1 MDAHRD
7 RNRREPLVAV
17 SGPGDADDR
26 SLAEAEE
33 TGRLLA
39 EAGAILL
46 CGGLGG
52 VMEAACRG
60 ATAAGGITI
69 GLLPGTDPADANRF
83 VSIPL
88 ATGLGE
94 MRNALLV
101 RCADAVIGIGGSA
114 GTLSEIALA
123 VRTGKPVIWLHG
135 WRIPELGVETA
146 EEPAAAVAHALG
158 QVHGGFPG
166 EAKPPRL

>member
-1 MDAHRD
+1 MAGSYGGSGGRSGP
-7 RNRREPLVAV
+7 RVGPLVGV
-17 SGPGDADDR
+17 VGPSAAAKPLLTLADEVG
-26 SLAEAEE
+26 S
-33 TGRLLA
+33 LLA
-39 EAGAILL
+39 QAGAVVV

-60 ATAAGGITI
+60 AASAGGLSI
-69 GLLPGTDPADANRF
+69 GLLPGSDRGAANPN

-101 RCADAVIGIGGSA
+101 RCADAIIGVGGSP

-123 VRTGKPVIWLHG
+123 ARMGKPVVWLAG
-135 WRIPELGVETA
+135 WDVPELHVDL
-146 EEPAAAVAHALG
+146 AASPEGAVASAL
-158 QVHGGFPG
+158 HRI
-166 EAKPPRL
+166 ETPRTG